1 MPSAQEAVI
10 GYYRFTDIF
19 FEWHKA
25 LPNQEDIGPLKA
37 LLAYQALVHPD
48 HPLRS
53 EGSDG
58 LEFHLGTFESGEM
71 RLLVSSAQVEY
82 IRYWLH
88 AMQLTK
94 EPIPIP
100 SSDYLIR
107 HSDLTNCSPSVY
119 NDAAVLKK
127 AIKVRARGRGRRA
140 RRGARLTSPQTIEK
154 NNKRIKGAPSLLTN
168 RRINFEKIRT
178 IWVAKVGTWLA
189 IDFEAWDRDHSMIT
203 EYGWS
208 LVRWEGKGDEK
219 REVTEDGHLI
229 VREYRGFHQTYVE
242 ENRDHY
248 NFGQSEDVDKHTFRQ
263 RIRDMLAKYR
273 EMGPL
278 FLVFHDN
285 NQDVKYLRDDSI
297 KALTDFEYLLPDQA
311 PESGVYVIDTGDLFA
326 ALEGEG
332 SGNKRSLERACRHLQ
347 IPTEFLHNAGND
359 AHYTLA
365 AMIAMASGDTLD
377 VQREKRWPNRT
388 SSINTKVE
396 FMPWEE
402 DSEDDLESMMPGNRA
417 TMQINGEQTMP
428 DPDGN
433 ADLPD
438 ENEDISKALQ
448 NGGLIPVRA

>member
-1 MPSAQEAVI
+1 MPEAVT

-25 LPNQEDIGPLKA
+25 LPFQEDVSPLKA
-37 LLAYQALVHPD
+37 LLAYPALVHPD
-48 HPLRS
+48 HPLRH
-53 EGSDG
+53 EGSNG
-58 LEFHLGTFESGEM
+58 LELHLGTFESGEM
-71 RLLVSSAQVEY
+71 RLLVSSAQIEY
-82 IRYWLH
+82 IQYWLH

-107 HSDLTNCSPSVY
+107 SSDLMNCSPSVY
-119 NDAAVLKK
+119 NDPAVLKK
-127 AIKVRARGRGRRA
+127 AIK
-140 RRGARLTSPQTIEK
+140 TIDK

-168 RRINFEKIRT
+168 RRNNFEKIRT
-178 IWVAKVGTWLA
+178 IWAAKVGTWLA
-189 IDFEAWDRDHSMIT
+189 IDFEAWDRDHSIIT

-208 LVRWEGKGDEK
+208 LVRWEGTGDDK

-229 VREYRGFHQTYVE
+229 VREYRGFHQTYVQ

-248 NFGQSEDVDKHTFRQ
+248 NFGKSEDLDKLTFRQ
-263 RIRDMLAKYR
+263 RIRDMISTYRAK
-273 EMGPL
+273 GPL

-285 NQDVKYLRDDSI
+285 SQDVKYLRGDTL
-297 KALTDFEYLLPDQA
+297 KALTDFEYLLPDQT
-311 PESGVYVIDTGDLFA
+311 PDNGVYVVDTGDMFA
-326 ALEGEG
+326 ALEGEA

-377 VQREKRWPNRT
+377 VQRDKRWPNRT
-388 SSINTKVE
+388 SSMNTKVE

-402 DSEDDLESMMPGNRA
+402 DSDEDLEGIMPADRA
-417 TMQINGEQTMP
+417 TMQITGEQTMP
-428 DPDGN
+428 DPEGNDDPYDGEP
-433 ADLPD
+433 L
-438 ENEDISKALQ
+438 DISKALES
-448 NGGLIPVRA
+448 GGLIPVPMPP